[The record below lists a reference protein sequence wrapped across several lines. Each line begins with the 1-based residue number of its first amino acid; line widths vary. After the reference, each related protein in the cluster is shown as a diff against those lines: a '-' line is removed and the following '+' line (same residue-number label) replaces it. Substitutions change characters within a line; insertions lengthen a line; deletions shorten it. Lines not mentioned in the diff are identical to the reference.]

1 MIYESAKSRGLRGN
15 VGYVGWVAQIFTW
28 VAWVT
33 WIKIFFTWV
42 VWVNF
47 FAWVAW
53 FQNFCVSQIFYFVF
67 AWVSFYLLDD
77 IILLYCNYS
86 LDIFFVSL
94 FPANLDQHCLTSL
107 VFLSG
112 LLEIYKKD
120 GIQWHFYER
129 VTKFYLRAA
138 NWPYSQRGCE
148 YSQTPLPIYG
158 NFFSEKNF
166 LKNVVSCPK

>member
-1 MIYESAKSRGLRGN
+1 MFKKKRWFTSLLNRLGCVVTWVTWVEWLKFLRGLHGLRGSKYFLRGLCGSVFLRGLRGS
-15 VGYVGWVAQIFTW
+15 
-28 VAWVT
+28 
-33 WIKIFFTWV
+33 KI
-42 VWVNF
+42 
-47 FAWVAW
+47 
-53 FQNFCVSQIFYFVF
+53 F

-94 FPANLDQHCLTSL
+94 FPANLDQPCLTSL

-112 LLEIYKKD
+112 LLEICKID
-120 GIQWHFYER
+120 EIQLHFYER